1 MLEQTG
7 RRHSELLREQRSQE
21 GGSRIGGPLRFPDCL
36 VLWVKCEQ
44 DILDRR
50 CDKRV
55 DKMIER
61 GMVKE
66 LEDFHKVRAHMG
78 KGGEDSKNIS
88 FPGYIFY
95 P

>member
-1 MLEQTG
+1 MLEQTS

-78 KGGEDSKNIS
+78 KGGKDSKNIS
-88 FPGYIFY
+88 PGYIFY